1 MRSKSQISA
10 AGAGS
15 AAGAVVSRGTG
26 LQSAYAQVCAGAL
39 PTVARTSVE
48 SWRES
53 SPSVHP
59 RLGLSNKFPSVKE
72 LLEQALDWCW
82 QGLQEFCKLVPI
94 PKNGDIVRHLPFHA
108 HKYLYSLFE
117 LKDDKFCLCEV
128 PIYPGVLPFLHRY
141 LKECEKNIHVPT
153 QNPQFRFVFFL
164 DKTTGRLMVTMFC
177 YADPKEADDIEE
189 VERVFGPP
197 EFFGPL
203 RF

>member
-26 LQSAYAQVCAGAL
+26 RQSAYAQVCAGAL
-39 PTVARTSVE
+39 PTVASTYVE

-53 SPSVHP
+53 SPSVP
-59 RLGLSNKFPSVKE
+59 PQLGLSKKFPSVEE
-72 LLEQALDWCW
+72 LLEQALDWCLRCL
-82 QGLQEFCKLVPI
+82 GSFHNIRELVPI

-117 LKDDKFCLCEV
+117 LKDGKFCLCGV

-141 LKECEKNIHVPT
+141 LEECKKNKNVPT
-153 QNPQFRFVFFL
+153 ENPQFRFVFFL
-164 DKTTGRLMVTMFC
+164 NKVTWGQMVTMYY
-177 YADPKEADDIEE
+177 YASPEEADDIEE
-189 VERVFGPP
+189 VERVFGP
-197 EFFGPL
+197 L